1 MGVPADI
8 ETAVYYLK
16 LPTAVTND
24 EFHRIGGQ
32 PVVEAD
38 RINDKTAP
46 VVSKGNHGDDDELI
60 QHQKVRAQ
68 EGHLPSML
76 AMGDLYYYGAR
87 GLPRD
92 QSMALRYFEQA
103 ADSHGDP
110 TGMCAAAGMYLKG
123 EGAEKNVS
131 RAISLYENASSTGSI
146 RALVSRFDNYTRCIT
161 EAIIHS
167 FIDTNVSTEW
177 TGIHVPLRT
186 VGAEEQL

>member
-1 MGVPADI
+1 M
-8 ETAVYYLK
+8 
-16 LPTAVTND
+16 
-24 EFHRIGGQ
+24 
-32 PVVEAD
+32 VEAD

-46 VVSKGNHGDDDELI
+46 VVSRGNHGDDDELI

-103 ADSHGDP
+103 ADRHGDP

-123 EGAEKNVS
+123 EGADKNVS

-167 FIDTNVSTEW
+167 FIDTTVSVEW

-186 VGAEEQL
+186 VGAEEQLESLPVLPDGGVFRD